1 MWRARPSSSPW
12 IPWRRV
18 RPEGESFHQEKE
30 QEKTGGV
37 PGKEVTPVTE
47 TWTPVLDKQPVIAL
61 TAKHAPVSDPSKDI
75 DQDVQ
80 SFYCIQCDI
89 SFKKKNALTV
99 HVGWEHKEIVQLDGA
114 NSSMSENCEK
124 CDEIFANSN
133 SLQQHMLMR
142 FSYSQPY

>member
-1 MWRARPSSSPW
+1 M
-12 IPWRRV
+12 
-18 RPEGESFHQEKE
+18 
-30 QEKTGGV
+30 
-37 PGKEVTPVTE
+37 
-47 TWTPVLDKQPVIAL
+47 IAL

-80 SFYCIQCDI
+80 SYDCIQCDI

-133 SLQQHMLMR
+133 SLQQLKFYEIFIQPTLLIQIRGVTHL
-142 FSYSQPY
+142 FHLFCSQNWPINKAVV